1 MTKIGQLTTE
11 KSIESAVKEIK
22 EWLTMIKVNGLDVDI
37 RYDAKTNVAM
47 LRFKYVGREYEFISR
62 KQKNCR
68 LNMWGIAR
76 VMEFKVRAQV
86 MGIENLTDS
95 MYRYRIEGKVEGG
108 MKQTD
113 VNEMNY
119 VRIGISPLASN
130 EEIQKKY
137 LVLMKS
143 FHPDMALSQEA
154 KDEFDKRTAEINQAY
169 SEIKKERGIK

>member
-1 MTKIGQLTTE
+1 MTKIGLLTTE
-11 KSIESAVKEIK
+11 KSIELAVKEIK
-22 EWLTMIKVNGLDVDI
+22 EWLSRIEVNGLDVDL

-47 LRFKYVGREYEFISR
+47 LRFKYGGREYEFVSR
-62 KQKNCR
+62 KQNNCR

-86 MGIENLTDS
+86 MGIENLADS
-95 MYRYRIEGKVEGG
+95 MYRYRIEGKVEEGV
-108 MKQTD
+108 KQTE

-119 VRIGISPLASN
+119 VKLGISPLASN

-143 FHPDMALSQEA
+143 FHPDLAPSIEAMA
-154 KDEFDKRTAEINQAY
+154 EFDKRSAEINEAY
-169 SEIKKERGIK
+169 NEIKKERGIK